1 MASIVTRIELDI
13 EQLVEHI
20 RAMLTKDPKAEI
32 HINPPADQ
40 TIKVGGPHPSSN
52 TGTGGHPK

>member
-20 RAMLTKDPKAEI
+20 RAMLAKDPKAEI

-40 TIKVGGPHPSSN
+40 TIKVGPQPASN
-52 TGTGGHPK
+52 TGTGHHPK